1 MPLAR
6 VTRADLRGMC
16 LDDLFVLLQW
26 VVSELT
32 ERLTVRH
39 EGDFV
44 QIVELPDLQG
54 LRRHRRLNRR
64 AIHDVISVT
73 TDMSTTGNACHILL
87 IFCVDNA
94 VLLQMQLCL

>member
-39 EGDFV
+39 EGDSV
-44 QIVELPDLQG
+44 QMWVRGAPGSPRTPPAPAPEPEG
-54 LRRHRRLNRR
+54 HP
-64 AIHDVISVT
+64 
-73 TDMSTTGNACHILL
+73 
-87 IFCVDNA
+87 
-94 VLLQMQLCL
+94 